1 LEAKMNP
8 FMKFLVENDKPTAD
22 GVANALAD
30 ALKASYPNRAT
41 KGEGNERPA
50 PGK

>member
-1 LEAKMNP
+1 MNP

-22 GVANALAD
+22 GVAKALAD
-30 ALKASYPNRAT
+30 ALNEAYPNRAK